1 MARVVGLIHK
11 AQEPEKDPED
21 KKPQEPEKVSEDD
34 KAPEDGKTDAKQAKA
49 KR

>member
-1 MARVVGLIHK
+1 MARVVGLIPK
-11 AQEPEKDPED
+11 AQEPED

-34 KAPEDGKTDAKQAKA
+34 KVPEDGKTDAKQAKA

>member
-1 MARVVGLIHK
+1 MARVVGLIPK
-11 AQEPEKDPED
+11 AQEPEKVSED

-34 KAPEDGKTDAKQAKA
+34 KAPEDDKTDAKQAKA